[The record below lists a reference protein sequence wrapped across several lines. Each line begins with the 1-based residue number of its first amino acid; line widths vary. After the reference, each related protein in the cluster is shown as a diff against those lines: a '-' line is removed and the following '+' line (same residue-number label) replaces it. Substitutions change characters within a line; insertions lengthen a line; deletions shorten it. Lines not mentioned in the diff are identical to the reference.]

1 MAGILF
7 FGCRYILSEIRPP
20 AVGVKCALEI
30 LIRLARH
37 SHATAV
43 NIASTADLLN
53 IIVKNFMPLSVDR
66 LGITIK
72 CAHM

>member
-1 MAGILF
+1 ML
-7 FGCRYILSEIRPP
+7 FGCRYILNEIRPP

-37 SHATAV
+37 SHVTAM

-53 IIVKNFMPLSVDR
+53 IIVKNFMPLSIDR
-66 LGITIK
+66 LGITINY
-72 CAHM
+72 AHV